1 MEVQYT
7 IRAYRSTRKSEP
19 ERSAGILLEN
29 LDFNAF
35 KTTG

>member
-19 ERSAGILLEN
+19 ERGAGIHLEN